1 MWNRRGTQKGN
12 SYLKRI
18 ESGHVVAVR
27 GKGLM
32 IGVEVS
38 GHGDVIRFLPPY
50 GIEEGHVRQTV
61 HALDEILK
69 ALPPAE
75 RRSPDGD
82 RAHLGG

>member
-1 MWNRRGTQKGN
+1 
-12 SYLKRI
+12 
-18 ESGHVVAVR
+18 
-27 GKGLM
+27 M

-38 GHGDVIRFLPPY
+38 GHGDVILRELQRERILALPAAENVIRFLPPY